1 MTHTNF
7 QIFLKIS
14 LAAMVEFFDLALR
27 AVIDSFEIYSKNLPL
42 KKIETNLIISEAL
55 FRVAQPQQN
64 KKYYYY
70 Y

>member
-1 MTHTNF
+1 
-7 QIFLKIS
+7 
-14 LAAMVEFFDLALR
+14 MVEFFDLALR